1 MEDELTGFYDIT
13 THFLTELGYEM
24 DICTTEAEAK
34 EKAGDIDKT
43 NKYPVY
49 VFNSDT
55 TGEKLYEE
63 FSTENE
69 VVDWDRYESLAVAK
83 AGKEEGGGNSSIVIK
98 ELKETFKSDNI
109 LKTDIV
115 HILKRHIPTF
125 GHIEKGVTLDNKM

>member
-1 MEDELTGFYDIT
+1 
-13 THFLTELGYEM
+13 M
-24 DICTTEAEAK
+24 DICSSEAEAK
-34 EKAGDIDKT
+34 DKSLKFDKT

-69 VVDWDRYESLAVAK
+69 EVDWDSYKSLAIARAAK
-83 AGKEEGGGNSSIVIK
+83 NLNVDDISIVINQLKGVFDK
-98 ELKETFKSDNI
+98 EGL

-115 HILKRHIPTF
+115 NILTNHIPSF
-125 GHIEKGVTLDNKM
+125 GHAEKGVTLDNRM